1 MSSPVPVCP
10 ACGSERLEPAQLD
23 GMAVRLDRSP
33 TLKKVFNVGGLVRCT
48 VCLRCGKL
56 FDLQGDPEKLQQSL
70 ES

>member
-1 MSSPVPVCP
+1 
-10 ACGSERLEPAQLD
+10 
-23 GMAVRLDRSP
+23 MAVRLDRSP